1 MVQKYSVWSWLLV
14 VAIVAVS
21 LWSCGGTGDS
31 NQKIAGPA
39 QDSTEAPL
47 QETYPIPPLADVVSR
62 LQQAGVGYVIDA
74 GNDPQRAVS
83 YETSWARAINLGIYG
98 ADLSYASTYGVTSDV
113 LHYYKAT
120 LELSR
125 ALNLKLDMLER
136 LAAQE
141 ENQLQNKDSLRA
153 IATQSIYETYASLCT
168 NGQSEEAVLF
178 LAGGWL
184 EAVYLGANIASLSR
198 RNQQVVELLQQQES
212 TFQSIMRLLD
222 RYKKTPAGEAML
234 TIFQDLQPSFEAL
247 RIKPDTQTTQTLTD
261 QLEQARGKLI
271 AQS

>member
-74 GNDPQRAVS
+74 GNDPQRAAS
-83 YETSWARAINLGIYG
+83 YETSWARATNLGIYG

-184 EAVYLGANIASLSR
+184 EAVYLGANIASLSKK
-198 RNQQVVELLQQQES
+198 NQQVVELLQQQEA

-222 RYKKTPAGEAML
+222 RYKKTPAW
-234 TIFQDLQPSFEAL
+234 
-247 RIKPDTQTTQTLTD
+247 
-261 QLEQARGKLI
+261 RGYAHHFPGPPAEL
-271 AQS
+271 